1 MPSSEIDWAAVR
13 RRLRFIGS
21 ALELAPTEVEGV
33 IAELIKG
40 NELRKLAGGISNQ
53 LPLPLEDERQRER

>member
-1 MPSSEIDWAAVR
+1 M
-13 RRLRFIGS
+13 
-21 ALELAPTEVEGV
+21 

-40 NELRKLAGGISNQ
+40 NEAKLFAFAQKHGQSLEWIVTGDLVPMLRKLAGGISNQ